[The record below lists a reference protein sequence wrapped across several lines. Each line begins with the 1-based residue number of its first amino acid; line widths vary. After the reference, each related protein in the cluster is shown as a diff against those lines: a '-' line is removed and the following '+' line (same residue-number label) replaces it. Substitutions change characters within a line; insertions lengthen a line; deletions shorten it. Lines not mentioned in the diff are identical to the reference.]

1 MNVTEVPAMVGGIRL
16 PSGELT
22 SGKRSSRTLRKRNAI
37 VACSLDL
44 AGKRVLDVG
53 CAEGLHS
60 LYMAASAKNVLGID
74 HRSSQV
80 RKAANMAR
88 GLQINNASFEAVDV
102 RDTGYFDRIGRFDL
116 AIAWGFLHRIADIFD
131 LLYKLE
137 SIADNISLEWRT
149 PVVPLMS
156 DLSIAYHPTGHRA
169 LDPLNLKKPDADGA
183 LGVAD
188 KDKIEGDTA
197 FWEPTPGAVKTI
209 MQRLGFAHSEILG
222 FGEDM
227 ESEDSV
233 MRLWNRHLAR
243 VNAGKER
250 LDKLPR
256 GRVHMLFQRQPGSIK
271 LKDMSSGLSRIPS
284 WDEAMRTSCESE
296 LAAPRR

>member
-1 MNVTEVPAMVGGIRL
+1 MNVRELPAMVGGIRL

-22 SGKRSSRTLRKRNAI
+22 HGKRSSRTLRKRNAI

-60 LYMAASAKNVLGID
+60 LYMASSAKEVLGID

-80 RKAANMAR
+80 QKASNMAR
-88 GLQINNASFEAVDV
+88 ALDIKNATFEAVDV
-102 RDTGYFDRIGRFDL
+102 RDTKYFDRIGRFDL
-116 AIAWGFLHRIADIFD
+116 AIAWGFIHRIADMFD

-137 SIADNISLEWRT
+137 AIADNISLEWRT

-169 LDPLNLKKPDADGA
+169 LDPLNLKKPEADGSVN
-183 LGVAD
+183 VAD
-188 KDKIEGDTA
+188 KEKIEGDTA
-197 FWEPTPGAVKTI
+197 FWEPTPGAVKAI
-209 MQRLGFAHSEILG
+209 MQRLGFAHSQILG
-222 FGEDM
+222 FGEEL
-227 ESEDSV
+227 ESEDSI
-233 MRLWNRHLAR
+233 MRIWNRHLKR

-256 GRVHMLFQRQPGSIK
+256 GRVHMLFQREPGAIVF
-271 LKDMSSGLSRIPS
+271 KDMASGLSRVPS
-284 WDEAMRTSCESE
+284 WDEAMRANS
-296 LAAPRR
+296 